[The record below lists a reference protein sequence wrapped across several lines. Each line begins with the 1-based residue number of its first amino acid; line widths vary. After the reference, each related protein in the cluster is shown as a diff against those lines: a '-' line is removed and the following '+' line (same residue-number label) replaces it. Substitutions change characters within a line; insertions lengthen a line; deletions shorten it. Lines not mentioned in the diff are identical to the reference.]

1 MTRCLRSEIV
11 PILHLHH
18 EYHTL
23 MRATAPSP
31 HLLQS
36 RKTLGGYERAIQR
49 AELGG
54 VRSTWQK
61 SKAAWE

>member
-1 MTRCLRSEIV
+1 MTQCLLSEIV

-18 EYHTL
+18 ECHTL

-31 HLLQS
+31 HLQQS
-36 RKTLGGYERAIQR
+36 RKTLGGYEHAIQR

-54 VRSTWQK
+54 VRST
-61 SKAAWE
+61 